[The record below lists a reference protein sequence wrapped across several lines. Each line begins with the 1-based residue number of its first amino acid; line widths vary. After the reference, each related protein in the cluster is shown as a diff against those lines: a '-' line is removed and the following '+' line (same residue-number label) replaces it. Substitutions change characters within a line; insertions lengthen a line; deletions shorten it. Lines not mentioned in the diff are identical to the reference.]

1 MIGAERSNIARH
13 GRVRS
18 VPSAGYGRAL
28 KVQGR
33 DLI

>member
-28 KVQGR
+28 KVKGHN
-33 DLI
+33 LI